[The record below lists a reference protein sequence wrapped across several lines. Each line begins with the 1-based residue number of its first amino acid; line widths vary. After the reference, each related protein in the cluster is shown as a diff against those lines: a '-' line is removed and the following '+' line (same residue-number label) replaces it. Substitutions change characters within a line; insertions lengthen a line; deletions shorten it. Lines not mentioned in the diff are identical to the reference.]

1 MYITYC
7 RFTKYHVYTIFSTRR
22 VGLESDRRVGLERDR
37 KWDWSRISQKKKIT
51 KMFPGSHSYIHGQ
64 S

>member
-1 MYITYC
+1 M
-7 RFTKYHVYTIFSTRR
+7 
-22 VGLESDRRVGLERDR
+22 GLERDRIVGLERDR
-37 KWDWSRISQKKKIT
+37 KWDWRGEDEWDWSRISQKKKIT